1 MAKYSHSIAGVALS
15 TTADLFTVVTA
26 TSGAGSVVGLY
37 ELYLGGEAG
46 SSAVARVCL
55 NRPTVANTTASTTA
69 TLAKIHPAS
78 ATNTF
83 NVITA
88 WNASGNATLA
98 SNHVL
103 VPVFNAF
110 AGIVRWVA
118 PPDSSII
125 VGSQGAAAQL
135 CCRSLSGTSTV
146 SGHALLEEY

>member
-1 MAKYSHSIAGVALS
+1 MAKYAHSIAGVALS
-15 TTADLFTVVTA
+15 TSADLFTVVTT

-55 NRPTVANTTASTTA
+55 NRPSGVMTTASTTA

-88 WNASGNATLA
+88 WGGNGTL
-98 SNHVL
+98 STNHVL

-135 CCRSLSGTSTV
+135 SCRSLSGTSTV

>member
-1 MAKYSHSIAGVALS
+1 MAKYAHSIAGVALS
-15 TTADLFTVVTA
+15 TSADTFTVVTT

-37 ELYLGGEAG
+37 ELYLAGEAG
-46 SSAVARVCL
+46 SSTVARVCL

-69 TLAKIHPAS
+69 TLGKVHPAS
-78 ATNTF
+78 GANTF

-88 WNASGNATLA
+88 WGGNATLA
-98 SNHVL
+98 GNHML
-103 VPVFNAF
+103 VPCFNAF

-125 VGSQGAAAQL
+125 VGSQGAASQL
-135 CCRSLSGTSTV
+135 CCRSLSGTPTV